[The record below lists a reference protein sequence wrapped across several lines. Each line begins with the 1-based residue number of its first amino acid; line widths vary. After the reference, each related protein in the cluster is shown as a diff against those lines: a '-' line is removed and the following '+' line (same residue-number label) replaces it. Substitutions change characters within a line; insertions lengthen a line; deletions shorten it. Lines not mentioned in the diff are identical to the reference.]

1 MMEKNKIK
9 YDYDEENDSLFIY
22 SVDEYEY
29 DFSLNASWDILI
41 DFDTNGL
48 PVAFEFLSASKT
60 FDLEKEDFLRLNK
73 IFINSKIRG
82 NEIKIHISLVISLLD
97 DLVNVD
103 IRRIVSNVSN
113 LPNNDYQLA
122 LI

>member
-1 MMEKNKIK
+1 MEKNKIK

-22 SVDEYEY
+22 SVNNYEY

-41 DFDTNGL
+41 DFDKNGI

-60 FDLEKEDFLRLNK
+60 FDLEKKDFSGLNE
-73 IFINSKIRG
+73 IVITSKIRG
-82 NEIKIHISLVISLLD
+82 NDIIIHIQLVVSVLD
-97 DLVNVD
+97 DFVNVGID
-103 IRRIVSNVSN
+103 RTILNVSN
-113 LPNNDYQLA
+113 LPNNDYDLE